1 MAYSLA
7 GIAFCKAVRVHV
19 RAHELAPLKVMEV
32 HARAH
37 CLEPFKK
44 VFRGCKGPPHSQ
56 PYFRVCDLAHCKG
69 IGTRGRIQRKTW
81 GMNPYAGV
89 DYNLTFCRLQGRL
102 PCMYHGQP

>member
-37 CLEPFKK
+37 CLVPFKALLG
-44 VFRGCKGPPHSQ
+44 VAR
-56 PYFRVCDLAHCKG
+56 AHTANH
-69 IGTRGRIQRKTW
+69 ILESET
-81 GMNPYAGV
+81 
-89 DYNLTFCRLQGRL
+89 
-102 PCMYHGQP
+102 